1 MKRILIYCFVLLFF
15 TAGSVTTHA
24 QLTEIDP
31 QNTESTKPDKGGGG
45 FDKSRW
51 IVGGYL
57 GAQFGNFTAID
68 ISPMVG
74 YRVTPKFTTGGGLT
88 YQYVSFNDPTGYYLP
103 YTSNIIG
110 PRAFASY
117 DLIFGLLAHV
127 EYEHLWFRY
136 EDSFT
141 EYKDQ
146 QPGLFL
152 GGGLNLSA
160 GNNAAFQIL
169 AIYNVLWDASNV
181 VYGSPLTIRFGM
193 GFGL

>member
-1 MKRILIYCFVLLFF
+1 MLLSSFE
-15 TAGSVTTHA
+15 TIA
-24 QLTEIDP
+24 QLTEIEP
-31 QNTESTKPDKGGGG
+31 NTQEPSKPGKSGIDA
-45 FDKSRW
+45 SRW

-74 YRVTPKFTTGGGLT
+74 YRVTPKLTAGGGLT
-88 YQYVSFNDPTGYYLP
+88 YQYVSFKDPTGYYIP
-103 YTSNIIG
+103 YKSNIIG
-110 PRAFASY
+110 PRAFAAY
-117 DLIFGLLAHV
+117 NLIFGLQAHV

-136 EDSFT
+136 EDSSI
-141 EYKDQ
+141 EYKDK

-152 GGGLNLSA
+152 GGGLNLAA
-160 GNNAAFQIL
+160 GKNAVFQIL
-169 AIYNVLWDASNV
+169 ALYNVLWDASNV